1 MKEKFLALVLT
12 LISVAALCAAL
23 AGCGTE
29 EAAGGPA
36 ITAKEMSFSAV
47 DLTLTFSAKG
57 LTGEP
62 TTEGDGNP
70 RYIADICVFNSGTSV
85 PATNR
90 LYTNQFTYGDLTAS
104 GMIIYS
110 QDQPYPED
118 LDTKT
123 YGRWEPV
130 TFSSTSRTDSGII
143 YTVGRV
149 LEHKTFNDGIV
160 AADDYASF
168 DIKPGEIWRVLV
180 IFDEQPGAS
189 DTLRYQ
195 SAPVYY
201 RSASNGID
209 DYPVIGTNIHMCL
222 NHEAGEPDVY
232 ERTSLATTYTYTTD
246 IEKTFPGTAYIL
258 SAKNLRLYDLEA
270 GTEILPENFTLEV
283 DGEKITCKGF
293 YKNTTYATD
302 EQQEEIWEAVAAENG
317 YTDTATAFLAP
328 SYGITSYTGMNNIV
342 YEESYVRGDNTWLFD
357 IKFDFGLTEQ
367 PDSYK
372 LYYNF
377 NGTEAEITLAA

>member
-1 MKEKFLALVLT
+1 MKKKFLALVLT
-12 LISVAALCAAL
+12 LISVAALCTAL

-29 EAAGGPA
+29 ESSGGPA

-57 LTGEP
+57 LTGKP

-70 RYIADICVFNSGTSV
+70 RYIADVCLLNNGNSAYTTGK
-85 PATNR
+85 
-90 LYTNQFTYGDLTAS
+90 LYANLFTYGNLTAT
-104 GMIIYS
+104 GMIIYEEYGPLP
-110 QDQPYPED
+110 DE
-118 LDTKT
+118 LNTET
-123 YGRWEPV
+123 FGRWEPMEFHSFKKIDDGA
-130 TFSSTSRTDSGII
+130 TYTDGRNLDASALTSSTDLR
-143 YTVGRV
+143 
-149 LEHKTFNDGIV
+149 L
-160 AADDYASF
+160 AA
-168 DIKPGEIWRVLV
+168 KEIWRVLV
-180 IFDEQPGAS
+180 IFDEQPAS

-232 ERTSLATTYTYTTD
+232 ERTSLATIYTYTTA
-246 IEKTFPGTAYIL
+246 IEKTFPSTAYIL
-258 SAKNLRLYDLEA
+258 SAKNLRLYDLAE

-328 SYGITSYTGMNNIV
+328 SYGTTSYTGRNNIV
-342 YEESYVRGDNTWLFD
+342 YDEESYIRNANTWLFN
-357 IKFDFGLTEQ
+357 IKFDFGLAEQ

-377 NGTEAEITLAA
+377 NGTETEITLSA